1 MYAWTLKIPLGI
13 TTPIFSI
20 DFAKLS
26 LFFWLKSIRFSP
38 NLFINWADNPL
49 ESTAKF
55 ITVEF
60 KELSFLVIAT
70 EADIVIVGNT
80 ETTFIGVS
88 ASSKA
93 NSNEV
98 PFNNPIFLA
107 WERT

>member
-1 MYAWTLKIPLGI
+1 MDL
-13 TTPIFSI
+13 
-20 DFAKLS
+20 AKLS
-26 LFFWLKSIRFSP
+26 LFFVLKSIRFSP
-38 NLFINWADNPL
+38 ILIIKWVVNPL
-49 ESTAKF
+49 ESTKKF

-98 PFNNPIFLA
+98 PFNKPIFLA
-107 WERT
+107 WERI